1 MLLTDFREQFLSVI
15 LPLRSLLN
23 ERRGSH
29 ELVDIPVERP
39 YSPKLDSLVIGVN
52 HRSLLAQVMAPI
64 FGTGESEKACGTSR
78 CAANADDSDELAGLE
93 SLEARVNALLPPQYQ
108 SCFETVSPKSMG
120 SAALKYD
127 AQTRVAW
134 DQIWTHFCD
143 LALAGGPPHR
153 GTLLEAP
160 TPDEVEAEPAGYQ
173 LVYEEIIRGI
183 RMTSGLTATV
193 GPELGWVTV
202 ECQSQEMAAWLLR
215 AVMAENV
222 FTRRRGAAIQM
233 PAGPTFRIV
242 KEVKNVVVA
251 LAKTSHYWKD
261 HISSEQKAQVANT
274 FASMGTQALLEPP
287 SRPEV
292 LAHIA
297 DYQTLMERVRPAIH
311 AVTGLPLVESK
322 ALGWVGVRCRDEKM
336 AAWFVRSAIVENI
349 LARREE
355 DVLYLPLPKLDSAE
369 QSSFAI
375 VERMTCLHRYWS
387 LWQQKINSRHADD
400 NN

>member
-1 MLLTDFREQFLSVI
+1 MDFPI
-15 LPLRSLLN
+15 
-23 ERRGSH
+23 
-29 ELVDIPVERP
+29 ERP
-39 YSPKLDSLVIGVN
+39 YSPKLENLVIGVN
-52 HRSLLAQVMAPI
+52 RRSLLVQVMPPI
-64 FGTGESEKACGTSR
+64 FGAGESEKTIRTSR
-78 CAANADDSDELAGLE
+78 CVPNSDDSDDLAGLE

-127 AQTRVAW
+127 GQTRVAW

-173 LVYEEIIRGI
+173 LIHEEIVRGI
-183 RMTSGLTATV
+183 RMTTGLTATV
-193 GPELGWVTV
+193 GPELGWVTID
-202 ECQSQEMAAWLLR
+202 CQSEEMAAWLLR

-222 FTRRRGAAIQM
+222 FTRRRGTAIQM
-233 PAGPTFRIV
+233 PAGPTFRIA

-274 FASMGTQALLEPP
+274 FASIGTQALLEPP

-292 LAHIA
+292 LAHTA
-297 DYQTLMERVRPAIH
+297 DYQTLMKRVSPAIH
-311 AVTGLPLVESK
+311 EVTDLPVVESK
-322 ALGWVGVRCRDEKM
+322 ALGWMGFRCRDEKM

-355 DVLYLPLPKLDSAE
+355 DAFYLPLPQLDSAE

-375 VERMTCLHRYWS
+375 VERVTCLHRYWS
-387 LWQQKINSRHADD
+387 LWQKKIKSRRTDGS
-400 NN
+400 N